1 MMAEFQLMAHMGMVV
16 VAAAEKVQW
25 VVLEDKGQVEMAEMV
40 RHLVLQVLVLLML
53 AVAAAVL
60 FPQLV
65 QDWVDQEVVEMEM
78 EVDFQHSLVQ
88 LIQGVVA
95 GA

>member
-53 AVAAAVL
+53 AAAAAVL
-60 FPQLV
+60 LAQLL

-88 LIQGVVA
+88 LI
-95 GA
+95 